1 MNYIKQLFFSLA
13 VGILSPSMIAGMH
26 DDEASVADESRMIEV
41 LRPLTTLQSEEL
53 NNLLESHP
61 GEIAAIN
68 RFIKEIDKKCLASE
82 TSMCFECHTLLQ
94 TTVDVVKP
102 LLENISLGVGIQ
114 NQNLLSN
121 ARIIQAGTLIY
132 FASVLIAACI
142 QGDSE
147 VALYGCMALHMG
159 MSLLI
164 LFRSGLGLTMSDFME
179 TVGIQTLCVVL
190 LQNQF
195 DYADE

>member
-1 MNYIKQLFFSLA
+1 
-13 VGILSPSMIAGMH
+13 
-26 DDEASVADESRMIEV
+26 
-41 LRPLTTLQSEEL
+41 
-53 NNLLESHP
+53 
-61 GEIAAIN
+61 
-68 RFIKEIDKKCLASE
+68 
-82 TSMCFECHTLLQ
+82 
-94 TTVDVVKP
+94 
-102 LLENISLGVGIQ
+102 
-114 NQNLLSN
+114 
-121 ARIIQAGTLIY
+121 
-132 FASVLIAACI
+132 LIAACI